1 MHRRNWL
8 CRCLVSIL
16 PLVLGGVSGCF
27 PVAPEDGEVA
37 AAGLMVTARLAGM
50 ADASVVCSDPE
61 ELVQDVDNVTG
72 KAELIDNADNVSVGQ
87 GDLAVHLMD
96 GNTVLEF
103 VGDFT
108 FLLLG
113 SSYTLDVA
121 LLYQGSEMEGVYA
134 GDLELDSGIEVNI
147 ESFTVPPLLAQPD
160 GTLAAEGAEF
170 CVSSDAVDQGET
182 FCTTDQDIQNQT
194 LTYDP
199 ESNRFSYS
207 YTRPDVDWLDEGLRT
222 IIFSMEGGLEPVP
235 IYRGSTQITVVGN
248 GQTSEAEVVL
258 EPIPNSWPGAA
269 GEGLFGDVSIR
280 FADGRPPVESGAFS
294 LSRSQPLPCD
304 PIP

>member
-1 MHRRNWL
+1 MHRRKL
-8 CRCLVSIL
+8 HLRCLVSIL
-16 PLVLGGVSGCF
+16 PLLLGGASGCF
-27 PVAPEDGEVA
+27 PMAPEDGEVA
-37 AAGLMVTARLAGM
+37 TAGLMVTARLGGT

-61 ELVQDVDNVTG
+61 ELVQDVANLMG

-87 GDLAVHLMD
+87 GDLAVHRTE

-121 LLYQGSEMEGVYA
+121 LLYQGSELEGVYA

-147 ESFTVPPLLAQPD
+147 ESFTIPPLLAQAD
-160 GTLAAEGAEF
+160 GTLAAEGAEL
-170 CVSSDAVDQGET
+170 CVSSDAVDQGKT

-207 YTRPDVDWLDEGLRT
+207 YVRPDVDWLDEGLRT
-222 IIFSMEGGLEPVP
+222 IIFSMEGGLEPMP
-235 IYRGSTQITVVGN
+235 IYRGSTELAVVGN
-248 GQTSEAEVVL
+248 GQVSEAEVVL

-280 FADGRPPVESGAFS
+280 FADGRPPVETGAFT
-294 LSRSQPLPCD
+294 LSRSQPLACD
-304 PIP
+304 PVP